1 MWLLTVL
8 TAIHV
13 LAVVLSLHYLG
24 YVYPGTVLTTHDA
37 SAIQHRYI
45 GRWFGSTT
53 IHTSA
58 DVRIGG
64 IRSNTTLHILR
75 MRVVSVLDYLLTSSH
90 PEDEIDGRCLC
101 STVLD
106 SVELVATTMYTT
118 YT

>member
-24 YVYPGTVLTTHDA
+24 CAHPGTVLTTHDA

-75 MRVVSVLDYLLTSSH
+75 TRVVSVLDYLLTSH
-90 PEDEIDGRCLC
+90 PEDEMVGVYALLCRCIGH
-101 STVLD
+101 
-106 SVELVATTMYTT
+106 TTLQLLL
-118 YT
+118 